1 MFTTTNGTRALLAVD
16 GAKRVAVGGFANAG
30 AVVAWLARQGGD
42 VLLVCAGELGRFCLE
57 DAVCAGLLA
66 TRLAEATPR
75 ATLSDAARAAVA
87 LYTHYADL
95 ERMLRDAAWAQALVG
110 QGQGADLP
118 FCIQVDA
125 YDVVPVARDGTL
137 VPAGRD

>member
-1 MFTTTNGTRALLAVD
+1 MRLPADHPPLIDWGVAARPLEGQAVSGDLHLVKPLDDGVLLAVVD
-16 GAKRVAVGGFANAG
+16 GVGHGGEAVA
-30 AVVAWLARQGGD
+30 
-42 VLLVCAGELGRFCLE
+42 
-57 DAVCAGLLA
+57 
-66 TRLAEATPR
+66 
-75 ATLSDAARAAVA
+75 AARAAVA

-95 ERMLRDAAWAQALVG
+95 EGMLRDAAWAQALVG